1 MTAFES
7 PWHDLVPYDRSHSAL
22 ASQTKVR
29 LQRSQTD
36 ALTFHYA
43 LRAEMLHLRIP
54 QTRSPGR
61 ADGLWNHTC
70 FEAFIAAPGA
80 PGYYEL
86 NFSPSG
92 QWAIYAFDSYRK
104 GMSPAAVTRPPELV
118 IRRGDDRLELDA
130 TISLRELSALQRAR
144 TLKLALTAVLE
155 DDGGNLSYWAL
166 KHAPGKPDF
175 HHSDGFVLELPL

>member
-7 PWHDLVPYDRSHSAL
+7 PWHDLVPYEKSHSAS
-22 ASQTKVR
+22 ASETKGR
-29 LQRSQTD
+29 LQRSETG

-43 LRAEMLHLRIP
+43 LRAEMLHVRVP
-54 QTRSPGR
+54 PSRSPGR

-70 FEAFIAAPGA
+70 FEAFIAAPGI

-92 QWAIYAFDSYRK
+92 QWALYRFDSYRK
-104 GMSPAAVTRPPELV
+104 GMSAAGVTASPELV

-130 TISLRELSALQRAR
+130 TMSLRDLSALRDAR
-144 TLKLALTAVLE
+144 TLKLALTAVIE

-166 KHAPGKPDF
+166 KHGPDKPDF
-175 HHSDGFVLELPL
+175 HHADGFVLELPL